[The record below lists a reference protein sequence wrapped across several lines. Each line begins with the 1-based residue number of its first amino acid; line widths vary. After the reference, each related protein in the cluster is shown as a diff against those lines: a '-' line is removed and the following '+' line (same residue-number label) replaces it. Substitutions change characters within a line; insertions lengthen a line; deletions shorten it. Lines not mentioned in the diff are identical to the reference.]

1 MANQQRSTVV
11 GVFHDHVQA
20 DRAVNELRK
29 AGFREDQ
36 IGVVGRHEGATA
48 SSDASSHEEGT
59 HAGTGAV
66 TGALAGAGLGGL
78 VGLGILAGMIPAIGP
93 VIAGG
98 TLAALL
104 ANAAG
109 GAALGTLAGSLM
121 GAGVPEE
128 EANYYNQEFEQ
139 GRTIVTVKTD
149 GRNNEEASAILRN
162 NGAYDMHSAG
172 SGATSMAS
180 SSTSS
185 HGSQVVGSTAASHT
199 GHAAGSSVGGAVGSH
214 VGATSGSTG
223 SSVRSGGAN
232 QKIEVREEE
241 LHAQKRPVEAGEV
254 RVRKE
259 VTTEH
264 KTLEVPVRHEE
275 VVIERHA
282 VSGHQASSADIR
294 EGEEIRIPVMDEEV
308 NVQKTAVVKEEVNVG
323 KRVVQETERVGGEVR
338 KEHVRVEREGD
349 VDVRGTD
356 ETRRKS

>member
-1 MANQQRSTVV
+1 MANQARSTVV
-11 GVFHDHVQA
+11 GVFHDHIQA

-36 IGVVGRHEGATA
+36 IGVVGRHEGAAVTSDAA
-48 SSDASSHEEGT
+48 SSEEGT

-109 GAALGTLAGSLM
+109 GAALGTLAGSLI

-149 GRNNEEASAILRN
+149 GRNSEEASAILRN

-172 SGATSMAS
+172 SSATSMAS

-185 HGSQVVGSTAASHT
+185 HGSQVVG
-199 GHAAGSSVGGAVGSH
+199 GAVGSH
-214 VGATSGSTG
+214 VGAASGATG
-223 SSVRSGGAN
+223 SSVRSGAAN

-282 VSGHQASSADIR
+282 VSGQKASSGDIR

-323 KRVVQETERVGGEVR
+323 KRVVQDTERVGGEVR
-338 KEHVRVEREGD
+338 KENIRVEREGD
-349 VDVRGTD
+349 VDVRGTG